1 MNVSK
6 KKIMEERV
14 KNAYEYGDLNGKL
27 LGSIL
32 EVLLVLVDQKEEK
45 PLVERLKKKQIW
57 NQDL

>member
-32 EVLLVLVDQKEEK
+32 EVLLVLVDQKIETL
-45 PLVERLKKKQIW
+45 PISRPKKK
-57 NQDL
+57 

>member
-32 EVLLVLVDQKEEK
+32 EVLLVLVDQKDEK
-45 PLVERLKKKQIW
+45 PVVERLKKK
-57 NQDL
+57 